1 MLNKIILG
9 LVALGG
15 FSGVASA
22 QAVEYFEL
30 PSAFAGDAQLTLIT
44 AFGVILGLLSVMW
57 VIRKIVKTT
66 NRS

>member
-9 LVALGG
+9 LVALGT

-22 QAVEYFEL
+22 QAAEYFEL
-30 PSAFAGDAQLTLIT
+30 PATFGPDAQLTLIT

-57 VIRKIVKTT
+57 VVRKVIKTT